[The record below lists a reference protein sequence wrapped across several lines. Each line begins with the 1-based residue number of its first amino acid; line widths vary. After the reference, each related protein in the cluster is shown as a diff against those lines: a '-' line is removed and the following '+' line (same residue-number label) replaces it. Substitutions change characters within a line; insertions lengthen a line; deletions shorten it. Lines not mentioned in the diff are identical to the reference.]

1 MDVHKKEHRVAMML
15 PGGEIK
21 EWKVANGQREVQ
33 RMIKSMRR
41 QAPEK
46 IVICYEAGPCGFGLQ
61 RQLSG
66 EGIECYVAA
75 PSLIPVKPGQRIKTD
90 RRDAKK
96 LAEYLKVGMLTFI
109 EPPDEDAEAAR
120 DLTRLW
126 NAAKVDQQRARQQLL
141 KFLLR
146 RGYAYKESDN
156 WTKKHRQ
163 WLGGLRFEDT
173 LTQQIYAEYL
183 TQVEYHRQRVES
195 LEKKLEQLAQEERY
209 GEYVDRLR
217 CCRGID
223 TLTAICL
230 LTELYSF
237 GRFPSARALMAYL
250 GLTPGERSSGEK
262 RSRAGITKA
271 GNKRVRR
278 LLIEAAWHQ
287 RHLPYNSATLRRRR
301 KGQPEWVVAIARKAE
316 KRLYQRTVHL
326 KNNGKLSKT
335 VNAAIA
341 REMVGF
347 IWDLLYEGP
356 RDQQGQE
363 DNCEPCRPV
372 DEPKWE
378 EEDSWPDR
386 EDLLAHRPGTT
397 RRKRAGR
404 FIDNTV

>member
-1 MDVHKKEHRVAMML
+1 MTENITYVGMDVHKKEHRVAMIL
-15 PGGEIK
+15 PGGQMK
-21 EWKVANGQREVQ
+21 EWKVVNGQRELQ
-33 RMIKSMRR
+33 RMIKAIRR
-41 QAPEK
+41 QAPGE

-66 EGIECYVAA
+66 EGIECYVVA
-75 PSLIPVKPGQRIKTD
+75 PSLTPVKPGQRIKTD

-96 LAEYLKVGMLTFI
+96 LAEYLKSGMLTFI
-109 EPPDEDAEAAR
+109 EPPDEDAETAR

-126 NAAKVDQQRARQQLL
+126 GAAKEDLQRARQRLL

-146 RGYAYKESDN
+146 RGYAYKEGNN

-163 WLGGLRFEDT
+163 WLGGIHFEDS

-183 TQVEYHRQRVES
+183 TQVEYHRERVES
-195 LEKKLEQLAQEERY
+195 LEKKLGQLAQEDRY
-209 GEYVDRLR
+209 REYVNRLR

-230 LTELYSF
+230 LTELYAF

-250 GLTPGERSSGEK
+250 GLTPGESSSGEK
-262 RSRAGITKA
+262 RRRGGITKA
-271 GNKRVRR
+271 GNRRVRR

-301 KGQPEWVVAIARKAE
+301 KGQPEWVVEIARKAE

-326 KNNGKLSKT
+326 KKTGKSSKT

-347 IWDLLYEGP
+347 IWDLLYEGS

-363 DNCEPCRPV
+363 ENCDPRRPV
-372 DEPKWE
+372 DE
-378 EEDSWPDR
+378 R
-386 EDLLAHRPGTT
+386 TARA
-397 RRKRAGR
+397 RRL
-404 FIDNTV
+404 